1 MVDASTRGSI
11 MTMNMDDAYEI
22 YEIITENQSMWL
34 NDKKVQRKT
43 FGMHNVDVVT
53 VLATRGGNNKK
64 SLTLF
69 IL

>member
-1 MVDASTRGSI
+1 
-11 MTMNMDDAYEI
+11 MDDAYEI